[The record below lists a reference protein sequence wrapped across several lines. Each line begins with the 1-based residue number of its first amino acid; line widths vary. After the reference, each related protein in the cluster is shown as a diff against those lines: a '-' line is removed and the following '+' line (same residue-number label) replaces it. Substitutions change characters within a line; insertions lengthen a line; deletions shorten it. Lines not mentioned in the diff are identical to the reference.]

1 MDRQKGSPITD
12 PRHPR
17 KFSEK
22 FKRQIVQ
29 LYDNGKSPSDIKAHY
44 DIGSSTL
51 HRWIW
56 ALHENR
62 STHPADD
69 RTPEQARI
77 LERKKEKQAA
87 QEEGQCF
94 KNDCAD
100 IYSKV
105 AAVTANA
112 GRYPISAQC
121 KLLGV
126 PRFTYY
132 KLRDRLKSEESGRFD
147 R

>member
-1 MDRQKGSPITD
+1 M
-12 PRHPR
+12 
-17 KFSEK
+17 
-22 FKRQIVQ
+22 Q

-77 LERKKEKQAA
+77 ARA
-87 QEEGQCF
+87 QEG
-94 KNDCAD
+94 KT
-100 IYSKV
+100 SSSG
-105 AAVTANA
+105 
-112 GRYPISAQC
+112 GRSM
-121 KLLGV
+121 
-126 PRFTYY
+126 F
-132 KLRDRLKSEESGRFD
+132 
-147 R
+147 

>member
-1 MDRQKGSPITD
+1 MTARPS
-12 PRHPR
+12 RHA
-17 KFSEK
+17 S
-22 FKRQIVQ
+22 
-29 LYDNGKSPSDIKAHY
+29 LA
-44 DIGSSTL
+44 
-51 HRWIW
+51 
-56 ALHENR
+56 
-62 STHPADD
+62 
-69 RTPEQARI
+69 
-77 LERKKEKQAA
+77 RKKEKQAA